1 LVETNTKQSST
12 VVEVLNPDGVGLVV
26 LVCEHA
32 SAHIPEAYNNLG
44 LSPATRDSHAVWD
57 PGARALA
64 ARLSKALNAPLIVGC
79 VSRLVYDC
87 NRPPESPGAMPEKS
101 ELIEVPGNQG
111 LSDEDKAVR
120 VEQVYVPFCNAVG
133 EVLEARK
140 SNAIPTVLVTI
151 HSFTPLYFGKPR
163 NVEIGI
169 LHDTDSRVADAML
182 AQSELIAP
190 RVVERNSPYGPAD
203 GVTHSLKIHG
213 IEHGLMNVMIEVRND
228 LLETEAAQD
237 AIAGEL
243 LGLLAPSLKELGLV
257 KMGTA
262 HHA

>member
-1 LVETNTKQSST
+1 MVGTNTKQSST
-12 VVEVLNPDGVGLVV
+12 VVEVLNPDGVGPVV

-64 ARLSKALNAPLIVGC
+64 ARLSKALNAPLIAGR

-111 LSDEDKAVR
+111 LNDEDKAAR

-133 EVLEARK
+133 EVLEARE

-237 AIAGEL
+237 AIADEL
-243 LGLLAPSLKELGLV
+243 LGLLASSLKELGLV
-257 KMGTA
+257 IMGTS

>member
-1 LVETNTKQSST
+1 MVETNTKQSST
-12 VVEVLNPDGVGLVV
+12 VVEVLNPDAIGPVV

-44 LSPATRDSHAVWD
+44 LSPAMRNSHAVWD

-64 ARLSKALNAPLIVGC
+64 VRLSILLNAPLVAGC
-79 VSRLVYDC
+79 ISRLVYDC
-87 NRPPESPGAMPEKS
+87 NRPPESPSAMPEKS

-111 LSDEDKAVR
+111 LSDEDRATR
-120 VEQVYVPFCNAVG
+120 VTSVYDPFCDAVDDL
-133 EVLEARK
+133 LEARK
-140 SNAIPTVLVTI
+140 ANALPTVLMTI

-169 LHDTDSRVADAML
+169 LHDTDSRLADAML
-182 AQSELIAP
+182 TRSDLIAP

-213 IEHGLMNVMIEVRND
+213 VEHRLMNVMIEVRND
-228 LLETEAAQD
+228 LLETEEMQN
-237 AIAGEL
+237 AIADEL
-243 LGLLAPSLKELGLV
+243 LGLLAPSLKELGLIE
-257 KMGTA
+257 MGTA